1 MIGKILGKKSLFT
14 YLGTIII
21 GALGSGLI
29 IDYLLP
35 VQWFTEITQQHLGH
49 DHGTHLNWWQIT
61 SGIVLLGLIINGYVQ
76 KYRASKQQAKTQLTY
91 NMMQT
96 KTIKVEGMT
105 CNHCKANVENNLQKL
120 AFVDSAVVN
129 LAEKTVTLEGDDI
142 DLEKVKETVES
153 IGYKAV

>member
-1 MIGKILGKKSLFT
+1 
-14 YLGTIII
+14 
-21 GALGSGLI
+21 
-29 IDYLLP
+29 
-35 VQWFTEITQQHLGH
+35 
-49 DHGTHLNWWQIT
+49 
-61 SGIVLLGLIINGYVQ
+61 
-76 KYRASKQQAKTQLTY
+76 
-91 NMMQT
+91 MQT

-129 LAEKTVTLEGDDI
+129 LAEKTVTLEGDEI